1 MRLEE
6 IQNKKIY
13 VKISQPVRINATQQN
28 SNLTGLDS
36 WGFKKQTTIWMKM
49 YVDTV
54 LLLY

>member
-36 WGFKKQTTIWMKM
+36 
-49 YVDTV
+49 
-54 LLLY
+54 